1 VTDNTVGGTEL
12 AHEFLG
18 YAAARGSGHSEALLC
33 RP

>member
-1 VTDNTVGGTEL
+1 VTDNTVGSIEL

-18 YAAARGSGHSEALLC
+18 YTAVEGSGHSEALLC